1 MRITYFILLVCV
13 LIAVLQLV
21 LQFPS
26 LPERV
31 ATHFGA
37 GGEPNA
43 FSSKSVFV
51 LMMLAFVIGMPVFL
65 VVLAKI
71 MRYLP
76 KSMINIPNREYY
88 LHPDRAEKTLAEM
101 ETSMIWL
108 ATITEIFLI
117 GLVQLTI
124 SANTQGK
131 ALSMTGFSILMIFY
145 MCAITAFCVL
155 LIRRYGRPQVGD
167 H

>member
-1 MRITYFILLVCV
+1 MRITHFILLVCV

-37 GGEPNA
+37 GGEPNG

-51 LMMLAFVIGMPVFL
+51 LMMLAFVIGMPIFL

-131 ALSMTGFSILMIFY
+131 ALSMTGFGILMLFY